1 MKFQSNIHVLS
12 FLRTSVNAA
21 SIVVF
26 AVGLVVMLG
35 WIMDISTLRS
45 IVPGLPAMRFNTALS
60 FLLLGSSL
68 WFLQT
73 EKANPARKGIG
84 KALAGLTLLISLLT
98 LTEYLFG
105 WDLGIDEL
113 LIKDLYSPT
122 NLFPGRMSPI
132 AVLCS
137 SLSSTALLVI
147 GSRISQYFSL
157 GVFVLSL
164 VGVMNF
170 LFGFQILLRNPQNT
184 YSAVQ
189 TAGAFLILSLALL
202 AARPTYGM
210 MKMLSSDLPGS
221 KAMRLL
227 LPVIVII
234 TLFMGWL
241 VEWAESLGYLD
252 TGKESILLVI
262 VLTFVYS
269 PLIYFIAR
277 NINQAEE
284 GMVYAN
290 RLYATLSQVNQAI
303 ARLKSQQEL
312 FESICKI
319 AVDFGKFRLTWVG
332 LFDHDSGYLTPVAIH
347 SSAGLKLPFEAI
359 NAREMPFKEGLIGV
373 ALTSGQ
379 AQFSDDL
386 TVDHRTMHWRK
397 IALKDDYRSAAV
409 IPIRQMGQVVGLLNL
424 YAADAGFFMVREEQS
439 LLEQIGLDISFAL
452 DAMATEA
459 ERRWAEEM
467 LRESEQK
474 FSILFEKSSFA
485 VSLSRLPEGIIV
497 NINEAFE
504 RAFGYAKQE
513 VIGKTSLDLGIN
525 PDSEGRARILAALSE
540 YGSVRNQELAL
551 HTKSGELRIFS
562 VNIDLVDISGQK
574 YILNATQDINDQ
586 KQAEEQIQ
594 RQLKYLSAL
603 RMIDIAISSSFDLH
617 VILDVVLQQVLSQL
631 GVDASAILLFNAQLQ
646 TIEYAASC
654 GFRSEALHYTDL
666 KLGEGFAGQAV
677 IERKTIH
684 ISDLMETGGKL
695 ARSLLLEHESFVEY
709 YGTPLIVKGEV
720 KGVLEIY
727 HRSHLK
733 GDAEWLEFLE
743 ALAGQAAIAI
753 DNAQLFENLQRAKL
767 ELEHRVA
774 ERTAELNRTNTELEH
789 ASQIKDEFLANMS
802 HELRTPL
809 TSILGL
815 SESLLEQRRASLNE
829 HQQRSLQII
838 ASSGR
843 HLLELI
849 NDILDL
855 SKIEAGKFDYY
866 PQPISVDEICRSS
879 LAFVKSQAVKK
890 SITVTY
896 LNEVTLS
903 KIYADPRRLKQ
914 ILVNLLSNAVKFT
927 REQGEV
933 ILQVKADLEQDIIKF
948 SVIDNGIGIAPQD
961 LRRLFQPFVQVDSG
975 LNRQHEGT
983 GLGLALVQ
991 KLTDLHGGSVH
1002 VESEVGKG
1010 SRFTVN
1016 LACKQDEIAK
1026 LENLQSQT
1034 TRPFK
1039 EQVKQTEDS
1048 IEMSSQRGVI
1058 LLAEDNM
1065 PNILTISEYLKS
1077 HGYEVVVAHD
1087 GSEALK
1093 KAEAMNPD
1101 LILMDIQMPV
1111 MDGLEAIARL
1121 RGNVRFA
1128 DTPIIALTALAMP
1141 GDRERGLLAGANE
1154 YMSKPVS
1161 LKALLREITRLLRG
1175 SSEG

>member
-1 MKFQSNIHVLS
+1 
-12 FLRTSVNAA
+12 
-21 SIVVF
+21 
-26 AVGLVVMLG
+26 
-35 WIMDISTLRS
+35 
-45 IVPGLPAMRFNTALS
+45 
-60 FLLLGSSL
+60 
-68 WFLQT
+68 
-73 EKANPARKGIG
+73 
-84 KALAGLTLLISLLT
+84 
-98 LTEYLFG
+98 
-105 WDLGIDEL
+105 
-113 LIKDLYSPT
+113 
-122 NLFPGRMSPI
+122 
-132 AVLCS
+132 
-137 SLSSTALLVI
+137 
-147 GSRISQYFSL
+147 
-157 GVFVLSL
+157 
-164 VGVMNF
+164 
-170 LFGFQILLRNPQNT
+170 
-184 YSAVQ
+184 
-189 TAGAFLILSLALL
+189 
-202 AARPTYGM
+202 
-210 MKMLSSDLPGS
+210 
-221 KAMRLL
+221 
-227 LPVIVII
+227 
-234 TLFMGWL
+234 
-241 VEWAESLGYLD
+241 
-252 TGKESILLVI
+252 
-262 VLTFVYS
+262 
-269 PLIYFIAR
+269 
-277 NINQAEE
+277 
-284 GMVYAN
+284 
-290 RLYATLSQVNQAI
+290 
-303 ARLKSQQEL
+303 
-312 FESICKI
+312 
-319 AVDFGKFRLTWVG
+319 
-332 LFDHDSGYLTPVAIH
+332 
-347 SSAGLKLPFEAI
+347 
-359 NAREMPFKEGLIGV
+359 
-373 ALTSGQ
+373 
-379 AQFSDDL
+379 
-386 TVDHRTMHWRK
+386 
-397 IALKDDYRSAAV
+397 
-409 IPIRQMGQVVGLLNL
+409 
-424 YAADAGFFMVREEQS
+424 
-439 LLEQIGLDISFAL
+439 
-452 DAMATEA
+452 
-459 ERRWAEEM
+459 
-467 LRESEQK
+467 
-474 FSILFEKSSFA
+474 
-485 VSLSRLPEGIIV
+485 
-497 NINEAFE
+497 
-504 RAFGYAKQE
+504 
-513 VIGKTSLDLGIN
+513 
-525 PDSEGRARILAALSE
+525 
-540 YGSVRNQELAL
+540 
-551 HTKSGELRIFS
+551 
-562 VNIDLVDISGQK
+562 
-574 YILNATQDINDQ
+574 
-586 KQAEEQIQ
+586 
-594 RQLKYLSAL
+594 
-603 RMIDIAISSSFDLH
+603 
-617 VILDVVLQQVLSQL
+617 
-631 GVDASAILLFNAQLQ
+631 
-646 TIEYAASC
+646 
-654 GFRSEALHYTDL
+654 
-666 KLGEGFAGQAV
+666 
-677 IERKTIH
+677 
-684 ISDLMETGGKL
+684 
-695 ARSLLLEHESFVEY
+695 
-709 YGTPLIVKGEV
+709 
-720 KGVLEIY
+720 
-727 HRSHLK
+727 
-733 GDAEWLEFLE
+733 
-743 ALAGQAAIAI
+743 
-753 DNAQLFENLQRAKL
+753 
-767 ELEHRVA
+767 
-774 ERTAELNRTNTELEH
+774 
-789 ASQIKDEFLANMS
+789 
-802 HELRTPL
+802 
-809 TSILGL
+809 L

-829 HQQRSLQII
+829 YQQRSLQII